1 MRILKTTATY
11 APFLEFGGPPVKVRA
26 LAEGLAR
33 RGHGVSVVT
42 TDRGLER
49 HGEGESSPYGSR
61 RTDAGVEAIYLRTR
75 LRYRTTAW
83 TPALGAFCRER
94 LREFDVV
101 HIYGLYDL
109 LGPAVGEACRAAG
122 LPYVLEPIGMFV
134 PLMRNLWLKQLYHAL
149 LGKKMIRGAHAVI
162 ATSEQEVGELLA
174 GGVER
179 KRVVLR
185 RNGVEKPG
193 EFPPHGRLRQRMGIP
208 DEAQMILFLGR
219 LSSKKSPDLLLRAYA
234 RLAAGGAEG
243 RPHLVFAGP
252 DDENWTKRLAK
263 DARLLGIS
271 ECVHFAGPLYDEE
284 KWAAYRDADVFVL
297 PSRNE
302 NFGNTAAEAV
312 AAGTPVVVT
321 QTCGVAELLAAGAG
335 LVVPHEEAE
344 VAEAVKKVLQDAT
357 LRERM
362 REAGSALIARLGWE
376 GPIREMEELYARAA
390 KEYSAGRPGKQV
402 PF

>member
-26 LAEGLAR
+26 LAAGLAR
-33 RGHGVSVVT
+33 RGHAVTVVT
-42 TDRGLER
+42 TDWGLER
-49 HGEGESSPYGSR
+49 HGGGERSPYGAR
-61 RTDAGVEAIYLRTR
+61 RTDGGVEAIYLRAR
-75 LRYRTTAW
+75 LRYRTAAW

-109 LGPAVGEACRAAG
+109 LGPGVAEACRAAR

-134 PLMRNLWLKQLYHAL
+134 PLMRNLWLKRAYHAL
-149 LGKKMIRGAHAVI
+149 LGKNMIRGAHAVV
-162 ATSEQEVGELLA
+162 ATSEQEAGELLA
-174 GGVER
+174 GGVARE
-179 KRVVLR
+179 RVVLR
-185 RNGVEKPG
+185 RNGVEKPE
-193 EFPPHGRLRQRMGIP
+193 EFPPRGGFRAKMGIP
-208 DEAQMILFLGR
+208 RPAQVILFLGR

-234 RLAAGGAEG
+234 RLAAGGAED

-252 DDENWTKRLAK
+252 DEDNWMKRLGK
-263 DARLLGIS
+263 EARLLGIS
-271 ECVHFAGPLYDEE
+271 ECVHFAGPLYDQE

-312 AAGTPVVVT
+312 ASGTPVVVT
-321 QTCGVAELLAAGAG
+321 NTCGVAELLAAGAG
-335 LVVPHEEAE
+335 LVVAHEEAA
-344 VAEAVKKVLQDAT
+344 VAEALGKVLQDAA

-362 REAGSALIARLGWE
+362 RAAGSVLLARLGWE
-376 GPIREMEELYARAA
+376 EPTREMEELYARVTR
-390 KEYSAGRPGKQV
+390 KYS
-402 PF
+402 